1 MKENICRFISS
12 IQKIEGSNNLIE
24 LARKEKRFIDLE
36 YPNIFTRRAKYRNYR
51 NAIKLTD
58 PNSPLLNVFTLS
70 KEEAA
75 KFKEDYA
82 EKVKYDQTHLRQIYD
97 FDALLSKA
105 LDLIEKGNYYEQVL
119 GFAALTGR
127 RTAEIGCT
135 ANFKVVSPY
144 HVIFSGQ
151 LKTKGKKEADNYQ
164 IPILRKCH
172 FVIEHFYFFRSKWK
186 VRNVDVFN
194 NTCAT
199 ELSSRVK
206 RDFHCLYSFHY

>member
-75 KFKEDYA
+75 KFKEEEDYA
-82 EKVKYDQTHLRQIYD
+82 EKVKYNTKQ
-97 FDALLSKA
+97 
-105 LDLIEKGNYYEQVL
+105 
-119 GFAALTGR
+119 
-127 RTAEIGCT
+127 
-135 ANFKVVSPY
+135 NFK
-144 HVIFSGQ
+144 
-151 LKTKGKKEADNYQ
+151 GKRLFN
-164 IPILRKCH
+164 
-172 FVIEHFYFFRSKWK
+172 FR
-186 VRNVDVFN
+186 
-194 NTCAT
+194 
-199 ELSSRVK
+199 
-206 RDFHCLYSFHY
+206 